1 MLNLLRTG
9 ILALG
14 IFWISLAIVTV
25 FQLISNGYLTSQK
38 IVNYNPELISG
49 ARIAF
54 APLEDLFFGFA
65 LVSLTMFIWAKIGAT
80 NKVKKVKV

>member
-1 MLNLLRTG
+1 LLNLLRTG